1 MSMSIGMAA
10 GMNALVGIKS
20 QLQDLQAQAL

>member
-10 GMNALVGIKS
+10 GMNALVGINS